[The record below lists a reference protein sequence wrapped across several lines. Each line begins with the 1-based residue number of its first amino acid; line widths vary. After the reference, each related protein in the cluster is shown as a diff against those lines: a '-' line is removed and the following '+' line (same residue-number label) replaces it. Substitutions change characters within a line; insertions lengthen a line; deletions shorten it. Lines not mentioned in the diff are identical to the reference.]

1 MLSKKQFLFLAA
13 LGLTLTFV
21 AEPTRLAI
29 GRTVAA
35 ICCKAGERLREQGSR
50 VAKEFVQFVR
60 ENAESPEQPKP
71 PTIEAKLILPETG
84 FSVTEPQISVEVK

>member
-21 AEPTRLAI
+21 AEPIRLAI

-35 ICCKAGERLREQGSR
+35 ICCKAGERLLEHGSR
-50 VAKEFVQFVR
+50 AAKEVFEFVKD
-60 ENAESPEQPKP
+60 NAQSPEQPKP

-84 FSVTEPQISVEVK
+84 ISVTEPKISVEVK